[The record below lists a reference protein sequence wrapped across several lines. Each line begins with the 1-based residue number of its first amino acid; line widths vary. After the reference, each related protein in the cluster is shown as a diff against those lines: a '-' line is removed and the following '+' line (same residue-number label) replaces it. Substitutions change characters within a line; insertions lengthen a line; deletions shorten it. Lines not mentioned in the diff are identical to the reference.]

1 MQPIKLALGSLLL
14 AVSTAAAQANADVL
28 RDNANSIFKPIPE
41 QASDQLDPNQIEL
54 GRQLFFE
61 PRLSASH
68 VISCNTCHNIG
79 TGGADNVPASS
90 GHAWQKGARNSPTV
104 FNAVFNVAQFWDGRA
119 KDLEEQA
126 KGPVQNPVEMHN
138 TPKNVEATLS
148 SMPEYV
154 AAFGRAFPSDK
165 QPVSFDNMAR
175 ALQAFESTLVT
186 PDSRFDL
193 YLKGDD
199 NALEAKE
206 KKGLQTFMS
215 SGCISC
221 HNGVNL
227 GGQAYFPFGL
237 VKKPDGKILPSG
249 DKGRF
254 EVTKTQ
260 NDQYVFRAAAQHR
273 ADRAVLPQWAGL
285 GPGGSGGDHGHRTA
299 GQAAQR
305 RGSRR
310 HRRLPQDRH
319 RQAAEGGVPAAA
331 AEHRDH
337 TQTGGLIGSPP
348 DQPRCGVLRKQARS
362 YEERPCWQN
371 ENGPMGPVLHTGGA
385 VRPRPGPASR
395 RQP

>member
-1 MQPIKLALGSLLL
+1 MQPLKLALGGLLL
-14 AVSTAAAQANADVL
+14 AASSTAAHADALRDQANA
-28 RDNANSIFKPIPE
+28 IFKPIPE
-41 QASDQLDPNQIEL
+41 QAAGLDAAQVEL

-138 TPKNVEATLS
+138 TPKNVEAALK

-154 AAFGRAFPSDK
+154 AAFEKAFPGDK
-165 QPVSFDNMAR
+165 QAVSFDNMAR
-175 ALQAFESTLVT
+175 ALQAFESTLIT
-186 PDSRFDL
+186 PDSRFDQ

-199 NALEAKE
+199 KALDAKE
-206 KKGLQTFMS
+206 KKGLQAFMS
-215 SGCISC
+215 AGCISC

-237 VKKPDGKILPSG
+237 VKKPDASILPSG

-254 EVTKTQ
+254 AVTKTQ
-260 NDQYVFRAAAQHR
+260 NDEYVFRAAPLRNVALTAPYFHSGQVWDLEEAVTIMGTAQLGKQLD
-273 ADRAVLPQWAGL
+273 AGEVSDIVAFLKTVTGKQPQVEYPLLP
-285 GPGGSGGDHGHRTA
+285 PSTA
-299 GQAAQR
+299 
-305 RGSRR
+305 S
-310 HRRLPQDRH
+310 
-319 RQAAEGGVPAAA
+319 
-331 AEHRDH
+331 
-337 TQTGGLIGSPP
+337 T
-348 DQPRCGVLRKQARS
+348 
-362 YEERPCWQN
+362 
-371 ENGPMGPVLHTGGA
+371 
-385 VRPRPGPASR
+385 PRPVD
-395 RQP
+395 

>member
-1 MQPIKLALGSLLL
+1 MQPLKLALGGLLL
-14 AVSTAAAQANADVL
+14 AASSTAAHADALRDQANA
-28 RDNANSIFKPIPE
+28 IFKPIPE
-41 QASDQLDPNQIEL
+41 QTTGLDAAQVEL

-138 TPKNVEATLS
+138 TPKNVEATLK

-154 AAFGRAFPSDK
+154 TAFEKAFPGDK
-165 QPVSFDNMAR
+165 QATSFDNMAR
-175 ALQAFESTLVT
+175 ALQAFESTLIT
-186 PDSRFDL
+186 PDSRFDQ

-199 NALEAKE
+199 KALDAKE
-206 KKGLQTFMS
+206 KKGLQAFMS
-215 SGCISC
+215 AGCISC

-237 VKKPDGKILPSG
+237 VKKPDASILPSG

-254 EVTKTQ
+254 AVTKTQ
-260 NDQYVFRAAAQHR
+260 NDEYVFRAAPLRNVALTAPYFHSGQVWDLEEAVTIMGTAQLGKQLD
-273 ADRAVLPQWAGL
+273 AGKVSDIVAFLKTVTGKQPQVEYPLLP
-285 GPGGSGGDHGHRTA
+285 PSTA
-299 GQAAQR
+299 
-305 RGSRR
+305 S
-310 HRRLPQDRH
+310 
-319 RQAAEGGVPAAA
+319 
-331 AEHRDH
+331 
-337 TQTGGLIGSPP
+337 T
-348 DQPRCGVLRKQARS
+348 
-362 YEERPCWQN
+362 
-371 ENGPMGPVLHTGGA
+371 
-385 VRPRPGPASR
+385 PRPVD
-395 RQP
+395 

>member
-215 SGCISC
+215 SGYISC

-260 NDQYVFRAAAQHR
+260 NDQYVFRAAPLRNIALTAPYFHSGQVWDLEEAVAIMGTAQLGKQLN
-273 ADRAVLPQWAGL
+273 AEEVGDIVAFLKTVTGKQPKVEYPLLP
-285 GPGGSGGDHGHRTA
+285 PSTA
-299 GQAAQR
+299 TT
-305 RGSRR
+305 
-310 HRRLPQDRH
+310 P
-319 RQAAEGGVPAAA
+319 
-331 AEHRDH
+331 
-337 TQTGGLIGSPP
+337 
-348 DQPRCGVLRKQARS
+348 K
-362 YEERPCWQN
+362 
-371 ENGPMGPVLHTGGA
+371 PVD
-385 VRPRPGPASR
+385 
-395 RQP
+395 

>member
-28 RDNANSIFKPIPE
+28 RDNANSLFKPIPE
-41 QASDQLDPNQIEL
+41 QASDKLDPNQIEL

-154 AAFGRAFPSDK
+154 AAFGKAFPSDK

-175 ALQAFESTLVT
+175 ALQAFESTLIT

-193 YLKGDD
+193 YLKGDN
-199 NALEAKE
+199 NALDARE

-237 VKKPDGKILPSG
+237 VKKPDGKILPTG

-260 NDQYVFRAAAQHR
+260 NDAYVFRAAPLRNIALTAPYFHSGQVWDLEEAVAIMGTAQLGKQLSTEEVGDIV
-273 ADRAVLPQWAGL
+273 AFLKTVTGKQPQVEYPLLP
-285 GPGGSGGDHGHRTA
+285 PSTA
-299 GQAAQR
+299 
-305 RGSRR
+305 
-310 HRRLPQDRH
+310 
-319 RQAAEGGVPAAA
+319 
-331 AEHRDH
+331 
-337 TQTGGLIGSPP
+337 TT
-348 DQPRCGVLRKQARS
+348 
-362 YEERPCWQN
+362 
-371 ENGPMGPVLHTGGA
+371 
-385 VRPRPGPASR
+385 PRPVD
-395 RQP
+395 

>member
-154 AAFGRAFPSDK
+154 AAFEKAFPADK
-165 QPVSFDNMAR
+165 QAVSFDNMAR
-175 ALQAFESTLVT
+175 ALQAFESTLIT

-199 NALEAKE
+199 NALDAKE

-237 VKKPDGKILPSG
+237 VKKPDGKILPTG

-260 NDQYVFRAAAQHR
+260 NDAYVFRAAPLRNIALTAPYFHSGQVWDLEEAVAIMGTAQLGKQLN
-273 ADRAVLPQWAGL
+273 AEEVGDIVAFLKTATGKQPKVEYPLLP
-285 GPGGSGGDHGHRTA
+285 PSTA
-299 GQAAQR
+299 
-305 RGSRR
+305 S
-310 HRRLPQDRH
+310 
-319 RQAAEGGVPAAA
+319 
-331 AEHRDH
+331 
-337 TQTGGLIGSPP
+337 T
-348 DQPRCGVLRKQARS
+348 
-362 YEERPCWQN
+362 
-371 ENGPMGPVLHTGGA
+371 
-385 VRPRPGPASR
+385 PRPVD
-395 RQP
+395 

>member
-14 AVSTAAAQANADVL
+14 AVSTAAAQANADAL

-41 QASDQLDPNQIEL
+41 QPSDKLDPNQIEL

-138 TPKNVEATLS
+138 TPKNVEATLR

-154 AAFGRAFPSDK
+154 ASFEKAFPADQ

-175 ALQAFESTLVT
+175 ALQAFESTLIT

-199 NALEAKE
+199 NALDAKE

-237 VKKPDGKILPSG
+237 VKKPDGKILPTG
-249 DKGRF
+249 DLGRF

-260 NDQYVFRAAAQHR
+260 NDQYVFRAAPLRNIALTAPYFHSGQVWDLEEAVAIMGTAQLGKQLN
-273 ADRAVLPQWAGL
+273 AEEVGDIVAFLKTATGKQPKVEYPILP
-285 GPGGSGGDHGHRTA
+285 PST
-299 GQAAQR
+299 
-305 RGSRR
+305 STT
-310 HRRLPQDRH
+310 P
-319 RQAAEGGVPAAA
+319 
-331 AEHRDH
+331 
-337 TQTGGLIGSPP
+337 
-348 DQPRCGVLRKQARS
+348 K
-362 YEERPCWQN
+362 
-371 ENGPMGPVLHTGGA
+371 PVD
-385 VRPRPGPASR
+385 
-395 RQP
+395 

>member
-1 MQPIKLALGSLLL
+1 MQPLKLALGGLLL
-14 AVSTAAAQANADVL
+14 AASSTAVHADALRDQANA
-28 RDNANSIFKPIPE
+28 IFKPIPE
-41 QASDQLDPNQIEL
+41 QTTGLDAAQVEL

-138 TPKNVEATLS
+138 TPKNVEATLK

-154 AAFGRAFPSDK
+154 AAFEKAFPGDK
-165 QPVSFDNMAR
+165 QAVSFDNMAR
-175 ALQAFESTLVT
+175 ALQAFESTLIT
-186 PDSRFDL
+186 PDSRFDQ

-199 NALEAKE
+199 KALDAKE
-206 KKGLQTFMS
+206 KKGLQAFMS
-215 SGCISC
+215 AGCISC

-237 VKKPDGKILPSG
+237 VKKPDASILPSG

-254 EVTKTQ
+254 AVTKTQ
-260 NDQYVFRAAAQHR
+260 NDEYVFRAAPLRNVALTAPYFHSGQVWDLEEAVTIMGTAQLGKQLD
-273 ADRAVLPQWAGL
+273 AGEVGDIVAFLKTVTGKQPQVEYPLLP
-285 GPGGSGGDHGHRTA
+285 PSTA
-299 GQAAQR
+299 
-305 RGSRR
+305 S
-310 HRRLPQDRH
+310 
-319 RQAAEGGVPAAA
+319 
-331 AEHRDH
+331 
-337 TQTGGLIGSPP
+337 T
-348 DQPRCGVLRKQARS
+348 
-362 YEERPCWQN
+362 
-371 ENGPMGPVLHTGGA
+371 
-385 VRPRPGPASR
+385 PRPVD
-395 RQP
+395 